1 MVTNEQITLYRN
13 AVLKLLLRYRQGIY
27 ADSGFKKFP
36 SDQDLA
42 MRLGISKT
50 AMSSIF
56 RCCSSMSG
64 ITLRSLFVDLSHL
77 YSEPDFLGMFS
88 DFILD

>member
-1 MVTNEQITLYRN
+1 MVTQTQTKLYRE
-13 AVLKLLLRYRQGIY
+13 AVLKLLIKYRQGIY

-42 MRLGISKT
+42 QRLGISKT

-64 ITLRSLFVDLSHL
+64 ITLRSLLVDLSHL
-77 YSEPDFLGMFS
+77 YRECDFLGFVS